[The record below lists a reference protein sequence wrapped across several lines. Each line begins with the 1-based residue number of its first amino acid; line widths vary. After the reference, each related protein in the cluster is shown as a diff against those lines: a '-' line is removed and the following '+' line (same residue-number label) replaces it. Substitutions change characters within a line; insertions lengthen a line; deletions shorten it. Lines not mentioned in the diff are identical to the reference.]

1 MHPNSHKIDSLKTYR
16 FKVSGTTCEHCA
28 KSIED
33 NLHHIEG
40 VQAKVSLETEI
51 AQVSAVEA
59 VSRDLLVTAIE
70 EVGFKVTGEDLEDC
84 SSAETA
90 SSDDNGL
97 EGNPIKENQPLH
109 VAIIGSGSGAFAAAI
124 KAAEQGAKV
133 TIIEAS
139 DVIGGCCVNV
149 GCVPSK
155 IMIRSAHLA
164 QHQRHNPFPG
174 IADHVPEIDRKLL
187 AQQQQSRVDEL
198 RAAKYESILAS
209 NPSLTLVKGFATFK
223 NNNMLVVTQKDGSTS
238 ELAADRI
245 LIATGSK
252 PFIPLI
258 EGIDSVP
265 YWTSTEALFAEK
277 LPEHLVIVGSSVVA
291 VELAQAYQRL
301 GTQVT
306 LLARHTLLYSEDP
319 ALGESLQ
326 QAFESEGMTVLTHT
340 QAQSVAFE
348 NEQFELLLNNG
359 KLTCDQLLI
368 AAGRHPNTEQLNLDN
383 TNVEIDK
390 LGAVIVD
397 ANLRTTQENIFASGD
412 CSTMPQFVYVAA
424 AAGTRAAINMTGGNA
439 ELDLSTMPAVIFTDP
454 QVATVGLTEGEANAK
469 GIKTVSRHL
478 DLKNVPRA
486 LANYETQGFLKL
498 VVNDETQELIGAQIL
513 AENAGEMIQTAV
525 LAIHNQ
531 MTIDALASQLFPYL
545 TMVEG
550 IKLCAQTFAKD
561 VSQLSCCAG

>member
-1 MHPNSHKIDSLKTYR
+1 MNPDSLKQNHLKTYR
-16 FKVSGTTCEHCA
+16 FNVSGMTCEHCA
-28 KSIED
+28 KSIEE
-33 NLHHIEG
+33 NLQNIEG
-40 VQAKVSLETEI
+40 VQAKVLFETEI
-51 AQVSAVEA
+51 AQVSTVDTITRE
-59 VSRDLLVTAIE
+59 LLVTAIE
-70 EVGFKVTGEDLEDC
+70 EAGFKVIGEDQTDSC
-84 SSAETA
+84 SVA
-90 SSDDNGL
+90 SSCSDDNH
-97 EGNPIKENQPLH
+97 IKDDQPLH

-174 IADHVPEIDRKLL
+174 IDDHEPEIDRKLL

-198 RAAKYESILAS
+198 RAAKYESILDS
-209 NPSLTLVKGFATFK
+209 NPALTLIKGFATFK
-223 NNNMLVVTQKDGSTS
+223 NNNTLVIAQKDGSTS

-252 PFIPLI
+252 PFIPPI
-258 EGIDSVP
+258 KGVNSVP
-265 YWTSTEALFAEK
+265 YWTSTEALFAEQ
-277 LPEHLVIVGSSVVA
+277 LPKHLVVIGSSVVA

-301 GTQVT
+301 GTQVS
-306 LLARHTLLYSEDP
+306 LLARHTLLYSEEP
-319 ALGESLQ
+319 ALGERLQ
-326 QAFESEGMTVLTHT
+326 QAFESEGMTVLNHT
-340 QAQSVAFE
+340 QAQSVTFE
-348 NEQFELLLNNG
+348 NKQFELLLNNG

-368 AAGRHPNTEQLNLDN
+368 AAGRSPNTDQLKLDN
-383 TNVEIDK
+383 TDVEVDK
-390 LGAVIVD
+390 RGAVIVN
-397 ANLRTTQENIFASGD
+397 ANLRSKHENIFAAGD

-454 QVATVGLTEGEANAK
+454 QVATVGLTEAEANAK
-469 GIKTVSRHL
+469 GINTVSRQL
-478 DLKNVPRA
+478 DLENVPRA
-486 LANYETQGFLKL
+486 LANFETRGFIKL
-498 VVNDETQELIGAQIL
+498 VVNENTQELIGAQIL
-513 AENAGEMIQTAV
+513 AENAGEIIQTAA

-531 MTIDALASQLFPYL
+531 MTVDSLASQLFPYL

-550 IKLCAQTFAKD
+550 IKLCAQTFSKD
-561 VSQLSCCAG
+561 VKELSCCAG